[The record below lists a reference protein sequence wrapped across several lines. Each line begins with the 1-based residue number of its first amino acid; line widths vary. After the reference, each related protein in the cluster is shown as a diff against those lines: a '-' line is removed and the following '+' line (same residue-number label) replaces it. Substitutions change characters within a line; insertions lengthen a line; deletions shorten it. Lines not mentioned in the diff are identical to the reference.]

1 MRNHPPGRLL
11 SSATL
16 ALLGLVIAGCGS
28 RLQAP
33 TAPASAAPSGKGAA
47 VSPVAPSSVTSAA
60 DCGPASAFDPRNFT
74 NSTRVNNRW
83 YPLVPGTR
91 FILEGRA
98 DRGGGV
104 LPHRVVVVVTD
115 LVKVVNGARAVV
127 LWDRDFSSDTLVEA
141 ELAFH
146 AQDNAGNVWVLGEYP
161 EEYEAG
167 VFTGAPNTWI
177 SGLAGAEGGLIVEG
191 NPRVGDKYLQGYVP
205 DISFLDCARVL
216 KMGEATCVPT
226 GCYQE
231 VQIVAERSPLEPG
244 SGTQLKYYAP
254 GVGNVQ
260 IGAVGDK
267 ENETLVLVE
276 VSRLGTQALRE
287 ARREA
292 LKLEK
297 RAYQVSPVYQLTPPA
312 Q

>member
-1 MRNHPPGRLL
+1 MRHLPGRAL
-11 SSATL
+11 SSAAVTF
-16 ALLGLVIAGCGS
+16 LGLVIAGCGS
-28 RLQAP
+28 RVQAP
-33 TAPASAAPSGKGAA
+33 TAAVLPAPSEKGAV
-47 VSPVAPSSVTSAA
+47 VSPVAPNSVTSAA
-60 DCGPASAFDPRNFT
+60 DCAPASAFDPANFT

-83 YPLVPGTR
+83 YPLVPGTQ
-91 FILEGRA
+91 FVLEGRA

-115 LVKVVNGARAVV
+115 LVKVINGARTVV
-127 LWDRDFSSDTLVEA
+127 LWDRDFSSDALVEA

-161 EEYEAG
+161 EEYVAG

-205 DISFLDCARVL
+205 DISFLDCAKVH
-216 KMGEATCVPT
+216 KMGRETCVPT
-226 GCYQE
+226 GCYTD

-260 IGAVGDK
+260 IGAAGDK
-267 ENETLVLVE
+267 ENETLVLVQ

-292 LKLEK
+292 LKLEEH
-297 RAYQVSPVYQLTPPA
+297 AYQVSAVYRLTPPA

>member
-1 MRNHPPGRLL
+1 MRIHRPGRTL
-11 SSATL
+11 SSAAL
-16 ALLGLVIAGCGS
+16 ALLCLAFAGCGS
-28 RLQAP
+28 RQAAP
-33 TAPASAAPSGKGAA
+33 TAPGTEPPSPRVQSSA
-47 VSPVAPSSVTSAA
+47 VTSAS
-60 DCGPASAFDPRNFT
+60 DCGPASAFDARNFT

-91 FILEGRA
+91 FVLEGRA

-127 LWDRDFSSDTLVEA
+127 LWDRDFSADTLAEA

-161 EEYEAG
+161 EEYAGG

-205 DISFLDCARVL
+205 DIAFLDCARVL

-226 GCYQE
+226 GCYKD

-297 RAYQVSPVYQLTPPA
+297 HAYQVSPVYQQTAPA

>member
-1 MRNHPPGRLL
+1 MPSAQGPGAISADPSAAT
-11 SSATL
+11 SSAE
-16 ALLGLVIAGCGS
+16 C
-28 RLQAP
+28 
-33 TAPASAAPSGKGAA
+33 APASPFN
-47 VSPVAPSSVTSAA
+47 
-60 DCGPASAFDPRNFT
+60 PANFT
-74 NSTRVNNRW
+74 NSTRVDNRW

-91 FILEGRA
+91 YTLQGQA

-104 LPHRVVVVVTD
+104 LPHRVVLVVTD
-115 LVKVVNGARAVV
+115 LVKVIRGARAVV
-127 LWDRDFSSDTLVEA
+127 LWDRDFDADTLAEA

-146 AQDNAGNVWVLGEYP
+146 AQDNSGNVWVLGEYP
-161 EEYEAG
+161 EQYSGG
-167 VFTGAPNTWI
+167 VFAGAPNTWI
-177 SGLAGAEGGLIVEG
+177 SGVAGGEGGIIVEG
-191 NPRVGDKYLQGYVP
+191 NPRVGDKFLQGSVP
-205 DISFLDCARVL
+205 DIAFLDCARVL
-216 KMGEATCVPT
+216 KMGETTCVPT
-226 GCYQE
+226 GCYGD
-231 VQIVAERSPLEPG
+231 VQVVAERSPLEPG

-276 VSRLGTQALRE
+276 VARLGAQGLRD

-297 RAYQVSPVYQLTPPA
+297 RAYQVSPIYQQTAPA